1 MKLTINQLRRIIKE
15 EVQKVVKTKAPKK
28 ISLRETE
35 EEEDVAF
42 EIPNVSS
49 YAELADVSVKEFC
62 DMVKQ
67 MASKYTS
74 IEIGPANALD
84 SGNGYSAEYDSLL
97 AMGNRSE
104 LESLA
109 RELDMEDFGGNA
121 QSPNSEYSFVDY
133 IQDL

>member
-1 MKLTINQLRRIIKE
+1 MKLTVNQLRRIIKE
-15 EVQKVVKTKAPKK
+15 EVQKVVKTKTSNKRR
-28 ISLRETE
+28 LREAL

-42 EIPNVSS
+42 EIPDVSS
-49 YAELADVSVKEFC
+49 YAELADVPVEEFC

-74 IEIGPANALD
+74 IEFGPANALD
-84 SGNGYSAEYDSLL
+84 SGDGYSAEYDSLL